1 MNKNFKDYIKIYDDL
16 MPDGLCEQIL
26 DELQNVNFKQHSF
39 YKVREDSYV
48 SFGDD
53 LYTNGDILPSDTLIK
68 PIIWNSFNTYL
79 QEINLPWFT
88 GWEGYT
94 SPKWNR
100 YPVGTNM
107 REHCDHIHDI
117 FDGTRKGV
125 PKLTVLGGL
134 NDDYSGGDLV
144 FFTDEVYELKA
155 GQLMVF
161 PSNFLFPHRVETVT
175 EGTRYS
181 FASWAY

>member
-1 MNKNFKDYIKIYDDL
+1 MNKNFKDYIKIYDL
-16 MPDGLCEQIL
+16 MPDSLCKQIIH
-26 DELQNVNFKQHSF
+26 ELQNVNFIQHAF
-39 YKVREDSYV
+39 YDASENSYANV
-48 SFGDD
+48 GDD

-68 PIIWNSFNTYL
+68 PIIWNSFKFYL
-79 QEINLPWFT
+79 QETNLPWF
-88 GWEGYT
+88 GAWQGFT

-107 REHCDHIHDI
+107 KEHCDHIHDM
-117 FDGTRKGV
+117 FDGTRKGIPV
-125 PKLTVLGGL
+125 LTVLGGL
-134 NDDYSGGDLV
+134 NNDYSGGDLV

-161 PSNFLFPHRVETVT
+161 PSNFLFPHKVETVT